1 MINLKVLFITYDISL
16 TGVFSQSNEY
26 LGGSLDQVIR
36 HVTTIQDTN
45 FVKSF
50 IMTYQSFTSAW
61 VVLDKLMQRWG
72 KLHIDT
78 VRYEGPPTKIDD
90 TELLKIKLRVCVVL
104 KYWIE
109 NQFHDF
115 DDVFFFNIHLSYS

>member
-1 MINLKVLFITYDISL
+1 M
-16 TGVFSQSNEY
+16 TGVFSQANEY

-61 VVLDKLMQRWG
+61 VVLDKLMQR
-72 KLHIDT
+72 
-78 VRYEGPPTKIDD
+78 
-90 TELLKIKLRVCVVL
+90 
-104 KYWIE
+104 
-109 NQFHDF
+109 
-115 DDVFFFNIHLSYS
+115 